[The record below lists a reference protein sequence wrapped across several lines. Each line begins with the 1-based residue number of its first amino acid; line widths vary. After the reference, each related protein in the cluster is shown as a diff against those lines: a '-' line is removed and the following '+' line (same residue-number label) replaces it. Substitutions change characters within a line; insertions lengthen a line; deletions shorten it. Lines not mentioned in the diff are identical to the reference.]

1 VSQSNVDVVRDQF
14 AAPNERDFPR
24 AMSHYAAR
32 NWSPSTRIGGVR
44 EVSDSFLLQMAKISA
59 GLFGLFLVGMLFF
72 VETGFR
78 RLGAEREAVVHH
90 FRASTR
96 IVLMLFAIP
105 LGLSLTLVVLEPGW
119 STVLFALL
127 SLALIT
133 ANLDTALCIQ
143 DVRRLTGSK
152 VLGTIGVVLIVLVPW
167 ALVESI
173 RVAKTSPGRSSSP
186 SAPRSSVSRR
196 CCCRSS
202 TSRCPSAD
210 DPS

>member
-1 VSQSNVDVVRDQF
+1 
-14 AAPNERDFPR
+14 
-24 AMSHYAAR
+24 
-32 NWSPSTRIGGVR
+32 
-44 EVSDSFLLQMAKISA
+44 MAEISA

-78 RLGAEREAVVHH
+78 RLGAEREAVVHY

-105 LGLSLTLVVLEPGW
+105 LGLSLTLVVLESGW

-133 ANLDTALCIQ
+133 ANLDTALRIQ

-167 ALVESI
+167 ALGGV
-173 RVAKTSPGRSSSP
+173 
-186 SAPRSSVSRR
+186 
-196 CCCRSS
+196 
-202 TSRCPSAD
+202 
-210 DPS
+210 DPSREDLTWAILIAFGTAFLSLATLLLSVFDIAVSER